1 MAGLRAP
8 WRGWVREALV
18 FLAAYVAYELS
29 RTLVTGSEPQAVANA
44 RRVADV
50 ERLLAVDIEG
60 AAQRAFEGTVW
71 LPALSWIYL
80 AAQPVVIPLVVVW
93 TYRRARGVYRVLRD
107 TLIAAWML
115 ALPVYALFPTA
126 PPRLAGM
133 GLPDAVS
140 AQSGVALD
148 SPLITFFYNPY
159 AAVPSL
165 HTGFAFAVGLA
176 VAAAARRPAVR
187 LLGLL
192 WGPLVALATVA
203 TANHFVLD
211 LPAGLAVTGAGLGV
225 ALLVARGRPGA
236 ATSPRAGAGWSKG
249 GPGPARRPGSIRN
262 AIPER
267 TGKSL
272 PT

>member
-1 MAGLRAP
+1 
-8 WRGWVREALV
+8 VREALI
-18 FLAAYVAYELS
+18 FLAAYVAYEIT
-29 RTLVTGSEPQAVANA
+29 RTLATGSEPHAVANA

-50 ERLLAVDIEG
+50 ERLLAINVEG
-60 AAQRAFEGTVW
+60 AAHRAFDGTIW
-71 LPALSWIYL
+71 LTALSWIYL

-93 TYRRARGVYRVLRD
+93 IYRRSRGVYRVLRN

-126 PPRLAGM
+126 PPRLARM

-140 AQSGVALD
+140 AHSGVALD

-176 VAAAARRPAVR
+176 VAAAARRREVR
-187 LLGLL
+187 LLGLF

-211 LPAGLAVTGAGLGV
+211 LPAGLVVTGAGLGV
-225 ALLVARGRPGA
+225 ALLIA
-236 ATSPRAGAGWSKG
+236 S
-249 GPGPARRPGSIRN
+249 GPARRDFG
-262 AIPER
+262 R
-267 TGKSL
+267 TRAGTVARA
-272 PT
+272 PM